1 MKERDEVENLQKQY
15 IEEIENLDLKID
27 KYKKRLDI
35 ARRLKDFDEVFIC
48 QRLIKVFNGEREDL
62 MASLNAIKNYLKE
75 D

>member
-15 IEEIENLDLKID
+15 IEEIENLDLKIA
-27 KYKKRLDI
+27 KYKKRLDV

-62 MASLNAIKNYLKE
+62 TASLNAINKYLEE